1 VDESSASGITLTQMD
16 STFLRR
22 DGANSATATINRA
35 GNTLTDVSNLVDDHD
50 AANKVYVD
58 ENVGSLN
65 MKM

>member
-1 VDESSASGITLTQMD
+1 MD